1 MSEEGIGFRCS
12 SYSILKRQE
21 AGFTK
26 TGSQTSQI
34 LIIVVFRPVTIFA
47 KEENN
52 ICFRN

>member
-1 MSEEGIGFRCS
+1 MKKCPAS

-26 TGSQTSQI
+26 TASQTLQI
-34 LIIVVFRPVTIFA
+34 SIIVVFRPVTVFA

-52 ICFRN
+52 ICSRN